1 MTPMPASPKRSTSGG
16 ALRRGGKQDPEFF
29 RKRSLPA
36 TPKDANAT
44 TLAATVQ
51 AIVFQNAEG
60 SFSIL
65 RADDERGEKVVLKGA
80 LSHVHVGEHV
90 TCTGRWSE
98 HNEHG
103 WSFMVDEAEATQP
116 HTVAGMVSYLESS
129 VHGIGPVWA
138 QAIVETLGEDTFELI
153 DTDPQILFKVKTPS
167 GRKMSAAQIR
177 EILAEWEAGRA
188 IRRVSLFL
196 QTHGVTPGLAAKIYK
211 QFGESTLDRL
221 NDDPYCLVE
230 VRGIGFKIADR
241 IARNMGVPL
250 ESPRRIQAG
259 IVYCLQEAEGQG
271 HCFLTDEE
279 LGRMVREHLFSDG
292 LDGAYVD
299 ANETNVHD
307 SGARLD
313 TIVEAQ
319 LADLVKARKLIMD
332 VTDTGRR
339 YYLPELYWT
348 ELRLARN
355 VRTLLDTKPPVDITA
370 PPRPFD
376 GDFIPNDGQWT
387 SIENALFSR
396 LSLITGLPGTGKTT
410 LVKLLLEVIDGLDD
424 LRMDEGQERYL
435 LASPT
440 GKAARRMQEA
450 TGIQAQ
456 TIHRLLSYAPGEGGF
471 LHDEENP
478 LNARFVI
485 VDETSMVDLKLADS
499 LLRAIGPSTH
509 LVLVG
514 DADQLP
520 PVGAGK
526 VFDDLIASG
535 EVPNIRLTEIFRQA
549 ARSMIVRNAHR
560 IVAGEAPFRNRSEAS
575 VELGLDPEE
584 LDDDFFFVHRED
596 PEEVARTIVEFAAE
610 RLPKKYGL
618 DPRRDVL
625 VLAPM
630 KKGPCGLEVL
640 NSRLQWRLNQDG
652 PKLGVKDLR
661 LNDRVIQTRNN
672 YDLEVMNGEVGV
684 ITHWDKELGVA
695 TIDFGERQ
703 VEVARNQLDSFM
715 LAYAISVHRA
725 QGSQAPAVVCAVAS
739 SHWIMLTR
747 SLVNTAVT
755 RAQKLCVCVGQVKA
769 MRHAVRTVDSRTR
782 NAALA
787 ERVRDSSGGRTLAD
801 VATDVAGG
809 AFAEAFGMAT
819 AGIELQPAAR
829 TPDDDHPV
837 IGGTM
842 YVD

>member
-1 MTPMPASPKRSTSGG
+1 DVDMPASPQRSASGG
-16 ALRRGGKQDPEFF
+16 ALRRGGKPDPEFF

-36 TPKDANAT
+36 APKDASAT
-44 TLAATVQ
+44 EVVATVQ
-51 AIVFQNAEG
+51 AIVFQNSEG

-65 RADDERGEKVVLKGA
+65 RAEDERQEKVVLKGA
-80 LSHVHVGEHV
+80 LAHFNVGEQL
-90 TCTGRWSE
+90 TCKGRWHE
-98 HNEHG
+98 HGEHG
-103 WSFMVDEAEATQP
+103 WSFQVESAEARQP
-116 HTVAGMVSYLESS
+116 SSSAGMVAYLEAS

-138 QAIVETLGEDTFELI
+138 QAIVDTLGENALGLI
-153 DTDPQILFKVKTPS
+153 DDDREALFKVRTPS

-177 EILAEWEAGRA
+177 EILAEWDAT
-188 IRRVSLFL
+188 RVNRKVALFL
-196 QTHGVTPGLAAKIYK
+196 QSNGVTPGYVPRIIKH
-211 QFGESTLDRL
+211 FGENTLHRVA
-221 NDDPYCLVE
+221 NDPYCLVE
-230 VRGIGFKIADR
+230 IKGIGFRIADT
-241 IARNMGVPL
+241 IARKMGIPL

-259 IVYCLQEAEGQG
+259 IVYCLQEGESNG
-271 HCFLTDEE
+271 HCYLGDEE
-279 LGRMVREHLFSDG
+279 LGQQVRTQLFSDN

-299 ANETNVHD
+299 ALDADVRD

-313 TIVEAQ
+313 TVVAAQ

-332 VTDTGRR
+332 VNDNGRR

-348 ELRLARN
+348 EMRLARN
-355 VRTLLDTKPPVDITA
+355 VRTLLDTKPPVDVTP
-370 PPRPFD
+370 PPRPLE
-376 GDFIPNDGQWT
+376 GDFVPNDGQWR
-387 SIENALFSR
+387 SIEHALQSR

-424 LRMDEGQERYL
+424 LRIDDDQQRYL

-450 TGIQAQ
+450 TGKPAQ

-478 LNARFVI
+478 LTARFVI

-535 EVPNIRLTEIFRQA
+535 CVPNVRLTEIFRQA

-560 IVAGEAPFRNRSEAS
+560 IVGGEHPFRNRSEAS
-575 VELGLDPEE
+575 VELGIDPEE

-596 PEEVARTIVEFAAE
+596 PEDVARTIVEFAAE

-630 KKGPCGLEVL
+630 KKGPCGLETL
-640 NSRLQWRLNQDG
+640 NSRLQWRLNPDG
-652 PKLGVKDLR
+652 AKLGVKDLR

-684 ITHWDKELGVA
+684 VTHWDAELGVA

-755 RAQKLCVCVGQVKA
+755 RAQQLCVCVGQVKA

-801 VATDVAGG
+801 VAVDIAGDE
-809 AFAEAFGMAT
+809 FDEVFG
-819 AGIELQPAAR
+819 
-829 TPDDDHPV
+829 TP
-837 IGGTM
+837 T
-842 YVD
+842 

>member
-16 ALRRGGKQDPEFF
+16 APRRGGKSDPDFF
-29 RKRSLPA
+29 RKRSMPA
-36 TPKDANAT
+36 APKDANAT
-44 TLAATVQ
+44 RIEATVQ
-51 AIVFQNAEG
+51 AIVFSNSEG
-60 SFSIL
+60 TFSIL
-65 RADDERGEKVVLKGA
+65 RAEDERREKVVLKGPLA
-80 LSHVHVGEHV
+80 HVHVGEHLACV
-90 TCTGRWSE
+90 GRWTE

-103 WSFMVDEAEATQP
+103 WSFMVDSAEATQP
-116 HTVAGMVSYLESS
+116 HSVAGMVSYLESS
-129 VHGIGPVWA
+129 VHGIGPIWA
-138 QAIVETLGEDTFELI
+138 QAIVDTFGESTFDKI
-153 DTDPQILFKVKTPS
+153 DTDPQALFEVKTPS

-177 EILAEWEAGRA
+177 EILGEWDATRTVRKVG
-188 IRRVSLFL
+188 VFL
-196 QTHGVTPGLAAKIYK
+196 AANGVTSGLAAKIYK
-211 QFGESTLDRL
+211 QYGDSTLERL

-230 VRGIGFKIADR
+230 IRGIGFRIADT
-241 IARNMGVPL
+241 IARRMGVPL

-271 HCFLTDEE
+271 HCFLVDEE
-279 LGRMVREHLFSDG
+279 LSRMVRQHLFSDG

-299 ANETNVHD
+299 ATETSVHD

-313 TIVEAQ
+313 SIVEAQ
-319 LADLVKARKLIMD
+319 LADLVKSRKLIMD
-332 VTDTGRR
+332 VTDQGRR

-355 VRTLLDTKPPVDITA
+355 VRVLLDTKPPVDVEA
-370 PPRPFD
+370 PPRPYE
-376 GDFIPNDGQWT
+376 GDFIPNDGQWS
-387 SIENALFSR
+387 SIEHALTSR

-424 LRMDEGQERYL
+424 LRLDSGQERYL

-450 TGIQAQ
+450 TGKSAQ
-456 TIHRLLSYAPGEGGF
+456 TIHRLLSYAPGEGTNQF

-478 LNARFVI
+478 LSARFVI

-535 EVPNIRLTEIFRQA
+535 EVPNVRLTEIFRQA

-560 IVAGEAPFRNRSEAS
+560 IVAGEQPYRNRSEAS
-575 VELGLDPEE
+575 VDLGLEPEE

-596 PEEVARTIVEFAAE
+596 PEDVARTIVDFAAE

-630 KKGPCGLEVL
+630 KKGPCGLETL
-640 NSRLQWRLNQDG
+640 NSRLQWRLNKDG
-652 PKLGVKDLR
+652 AKLGVKDLR
-661 LNDRVIQTRNN
+661 LGDRVIQTRNN

-684 ITHWDKELGVA
+684 IEAWDAELGVA
-695 TIDFGERQ
+695 TIDISERK
-703 VEVARNQLDSFM
+703 VEVARNQLDSFI

-755 RAQKLCVCVGQVKA
+755 RAQKLCVCVGQVMA
-769 MRHAVRTVDSRTR
+769 MSHAVRTVDSRTR

-787 ERVRDSSGGRTLAD
+787 ERVRNGAGTRTLAD
-801 VATDVAGG
+801 IAV
-809 AFAEAFGMAT
+809 ET
-819 AGIELQPAAR
+819 AGPEFADTFGGSSGAALGS
-829 TPDDDHPV
+829 DDAPV

-842 YVD
+842 VID